1 MYRKAFLEILTD
13 LSRRFINMPPEHVDS
28 EIDDAISAVCR
39 RFGLDMGVAWQWSK
53 EMPQY
58 LTITHLYRP
67 PGGSPL
73 PEKIDAEELFPWC
86 MKEVKAGRTIA
97 ISVDK
102 APAEADRDRETWAHY
117 GVRST
122 AVFPLSPGRGQLI
135 GALSFATIKTF
146 SWSKDIVKELQ
157 LVAEIFA
164 NALARKYSDQALRES
179 EERLSL
185 ASTAAGIGLWILDIK
200 TNQYWATAQALQ
212 LFELPPDYK
221 LDLNTF
227 INMVHPEDREK
238 IKKAMRTASKS
249 NDDTRV
255 TYRVVLADGT
265 IRWLVSR
272 GRMQPGT
279 AGDTDKLMGV
289 SLDVTERMEAEVAAK
304 KIQTTV
310 TAILESTQDLIWT
323 VDPERFGLITF
334 NTALA
339 EYFRQGTG
347 LVITEG
353 MSPHDMIGGSF
364 TDATAEKWDRL
375 YERALRHGPY
385 TEEYVVST
393 GTRVLLLSL
402 NLLKRDGEVFGISV
416 FGKDVTE
423 RKRMEK
429 KIEAAALEW
438 QTTFDS
444 IPDMVMIL
452 DAERRVIQA
461 NRAAW
466 NFLNVPLE
474 ETLGRHCHTLM
485 HGEDHPP
492 ADCPLARIHEVK
504 NREERD
510 IYDSRTEKWLHV
522 SVDPIFDEKGESVRF
537 VHMARDITASKKAEK
552 DALESRRELLRM
564 QRLFRMGELTASLA
578 HELNQPL
585 TSILSNA
592 RAALR
597 FIDSGELDMNELK
610 DILNDIAND
619 DRRAGNIIRSLRAMV
634 KPEDSEKIVI
644 SLSDVLHEAVSL
656 FHSEAIIRNID
667 VDTFFVD
674 PLPGVNI
681 DVVQIQQVL
690 TNLMMNAAESMLA
703 EVQRKMVIRAHIVEG
718 GKVRVT
724 VSDCGPGIADE
735 DLGRIFEPFFT
746 TKRSGLGMGLSLSRS
761 IIEAHGGH
769 MRVENNPDRGATF
782 SFELPLEERNDDRR

>member
-1 MYRKAFLEILTD
+1 MFRTAFVEILAN
-13 LSRRFINMPPEHVDS
+13 LSRRFINMPPEQVDS
-28 EIDDAISAVCR
+28 EIDDAISAVCK
-39 RFGLDMGVAWQWSK
+39 RFGLDLGVVWQWS
-53 EMPQY
+53 EETPRY
-58 LTITHLYRP
+58 VTITHLYRP
-67 PGGSPL
+67 LGGPPL
-73 PEKIDAEELFPWC
+73 PERIDAEEMFPWC
-86 MKEVKAGRTIA
+86 MKELKTGRTIA
-97 ISVDK
+97 ISVDE
-102 APAEADRDRETWAHY
+102 APAEADRDREAWTYY

-122 AVFPLSPGRGQLI
+122 SAFPLSPGGGPLI
-135 GALSFATIKTF
+135 GVLSFAAMRRI
-146 SWSKDIVKELQ
+146 SWSEDIVKGLQ

-164 NALARKYSDQALRES
+164 NALARKFSDQALRES
-179 EERLSL
+179 EERLNL
-185 ASTAAGIGLWILDIK
+185 ASTAAGAGLWILDIK
-200 TNQYWATAQALQ
+200 THQYWATAKALQ

-238 IKKAMRTASKS
+238 VKRAMRTASQS

-272 GRMQPGT
+272 GRRQPGP
-279 AGDTDKLMGV
+279 AGYADRLMGV

-310 TAILESTQDLIWT
+310 TAILESTQDLVWT
-323 VDPERFGLITF
+323 VDPERFGLLTF

-364 TDATAEKWDRL
+364 ATATAEKWDRL

-402 NLLKRDGEVFGISV
+402 NLLERDGEVFGISV
-416 FGKDVTE
+416 FGKDITE
-423 RKRMEK
+423 RKGMEK
-429 KIEAAALEW
+429 KIEAAAREW
-438 QTTFDS
+438 QATFDS
-444 IPDMVMIL
+444 IPDMIMIL
-452 DAERRVIQA
+452 DGERRVLQA
-461 NRAAW
+461 NREAR
-466 NFLNVPLE
+466 NFLDVPLE
-474 ETLGRHCHTLM
+474 EILGRHCYTLM

-492 ADCPLARIHEVK
+492 THCPLAGIHEVK
-504 NREERD
+504 NREEKD

-522 SVDPIFDEKGESVRF
+522 SVDPIFDEKGETVRI
-537 VHMARDITASKKAEK
+537 VHTVKDITASKKAER
-552 DALESRRELLRM
+552 DAFRARRELM
-564 QRLFRMGELTASLA
+564 GMERLLRMGELTASLA

-597 FIDSGELDMNELK
+597 FIDSGDLDMDEFK

-619 DRRAGNIIRSLRAMV
+619 DKRAGNIIRSLRSMV
-634 KPEDSEKIVI
+634 KPEDSEKAVI
-644 SLSDVLHEAVSL
+644 SLSEVLHEVISL

-667 VDTFFVD
+667 VDTFFAE
-674 PLPGVNI
+674 PLPRVNI
-681 DVVQIQQVL
+681 NAVQIQQVL
-690 TNLMMNAAESMLA
+690 TNLMMNAAESMLD
-703 EVQRKMVIRAHIVEG
+703 EPRGKMAISAQVIDG
-718 GKVRVT
+718 NKVRVT
-724 VSDCGPGIADE
+724 VSDRGRGIADK
-735 DLGRIFEPFFT
+735 DLDKIFEPFFT
-746 TKRSGLGMGLSLSRS
+746 TKTTGMGMGLSLSRS

-769 MRVENNPDRGATF
+769 IRVENNPDRGATF
-782 SFELPLEERNDDRR
+782 SFELPVEERNDDRK